1 MNIKKRELYL
11 SLIQQGNNNLLP
23 FSCIVE
29 QGQSSGNFINF
40 ELESAQSYFDS
51 SVLIN
56 NLTKKSAL
64 QDSDTYIPQEDSNI
78 DHNNIF
84 HVELIAKDSSGIS
97 KYNVRAQEELY
108 EYEDFKDSFNIPKFS
123 WSNELFSNSET
134 TIENNHGSVWIGDST
149 NKLRHLHYTS
159 DSVKQVYAMDAE
171 AEPHTIIFEKNKS
184 NTFLTTRN
192 SLTNLSIDDF
202 WKTETIDNQ
211 TATGIESEIVTNLSI
226 GNSNQDVMGLI
237 ENDKLWS
244 LQSYYGKAIERDP
257 VTLEIIEE
265 YTGFDA
271 PHKIIWSKYHQAYF
285 VAGTYILWKFVDG
298 NKTAIYS
305 VKDYKIADIDVAP
318 SGHICLILDSD
329 NDDIIRIL
337 KPNLYGIALN
347 QTISDGTARFCK
359 YCDQGIF
366 YILVESYS
374 VSTYVFSSYLFNT
387 KNNTL
392 EVIEEIAEISTTT
405 TTTTPAITANKVEVI
420 YPILDDYVN
429 IGEEIEILWN
439 STESTTDKVKIEL
452 YKGGNLYSTIITETN
467 NNGIYKWKVPK
478 SIVEASDYQV
488 KITWIA
494 ATDFPANSDMG
505 GNFIISSA
513 VTTTTTTTKSNY
525 HSIGIGF
532 NSKRRHVVNVLNNGL
547 VGYANLNDKM
557 FYGLYQVDESDIS
570 DVTCMAVR
578 DDLFQK
584 VSNVSAI
591 RVFVGSEEY
600 LSDKWD
606 SGIIETDKNSIY
618 YGGGDNLTPG
628 ETYFVNIQV
637 RDETGWSG
645 VQTKEW
651 IMPK

>member
-1 MNIKKRELYL
+1 MAKRELYL
-11 SLIQQGNNNLLP
+11 SLIQQGNHNLLP
-23 FSCIVE
+23 FSCIIE
-29 QGQSSGNFINF
+29 RGQSSGNLINF
-40 ELESAQSYFDS
+40 ELEADQSYFDS
-51 SVLIN
+51 SILID
-56 NLTKKSAL
+56 NLTEKITTQESE
-64 QDSDTYIPQEDSNI
+64 TYIPQEDLNI

-97 KYNVRAQEELY
+97 KYNVRSQEELY
-108 EYEDFKDSFNIPKFS
+108 EYEDFKNSFNIPKFS
-123 WSNELFSNSET
+123 WSNELFSNLET
-134 TIENNHGSVWIGDST
+134 AEIQENSGSVWIGDS
-149 NKLRHLHYTS
+149 NYKLRHLQYTS
-159 DSVKQVYAMDAE
+159 DSVQEICSIDTVT
-171 AEPHTIIFEKNKS
+171 EPHTIIFEKNKS
-184 NTFLTTRN
+184 STFLTTRDA
-192 SLTNLSIDDF
+192 LTNLSVDDF
-202 WKTETIDNQ
+202 WGTETL
-211 TATGIESEIVTNLSI
+211 ESQVVTNLSI
-226 GNSNQDVMGLI
+226 ENSNQDVIELI

-244 LQSYYGKAIERDP
+244 LQSYYGKVIERDP

-285 VAGTYILWKFVDG
+285 VAGTNVLWKFVDG
-298 NKTAIYS
+298 NKTAIYE
-305 VKDYKIADIDVAP
+305 VKGYKIADIDVAT

-337 KPNLYGIALN
+337 KPNLYGIALS

-392 EVIEEIAEISTTT
+392 EVIEETAEISTTT
-405 TTTTPAITANKVEVI
+405 TTTTPAITANKVAVI

-429 IGEEIEILWN
+429 LGEEIEILWN
-439 STESTTDKVKIEL
+439 SSESATDKVKIEL
-452 YKGGNLYSTIITETN
+452 YKGGSLYSTIINETN
-467 NNGIYKWKVPK
+467 NSGIYKWDVPK
-478 SIVEASDYQV
+478 SVVEGSDYQV
-488 KITWIA
+488 RITWKA
-494 ATDFPANSDMG
+494 ATEFPENSDIG

-532 NSKRRHVVNVLNNGL
+532 NSNRRHVVNVLNNGL
-547 VGYANLNDKM
+547 VGYMDLNDKM
-557 FYGLYQVDESDIS
+557 FYGLYQVDGSDMS
-570 DVTCMAVR
+570 DATCMAVR
-578 DDLFQK
+578 DDLFK
-584 VSNVSAI
+584 NVLNVSAI

-606 SGIIETDKNSIY
+606 SGVVETDKNSIY

-628 ETYFVNIQV
+628 ATYFVNIQV
-637 RDETGWSG
+637 RDENGWSG
-645 VQTKEW
+645 VQTREW

>member
-1 MNIKKRELYL
+1 MAKRELYL
-11 SLIQQGNNNLLP
+11 SLIQQGNHNLLP
-23 FSCIVE
+23 FSCIIE
-29 QGQSSGNFINF
+29 RGQSSGNLINF
-40 ELESAQSYFDS
+40 ELEADQSYFDS
-51 SVLIN
+51 SILID
-56 NLTKKSAL
+56 NLTEKITTQESE
-64 QDSDTYIPQEDSNI
+64 TYIPQEDLNI

-97 KYNVRAQEELY
+97 KYNVRSQEELY
-108 EYEDFKDSFNIPKFS
+108 EYEDFKNSFNIPKFS
-123 WSNELFSNSET
+123 WSNELFSNLET
-134 TIENNHGSVWIGDST
+134 AEIQENSGSVWIGDS
-149 NKLRHLHYTS
+149 NYKLRHLQYTS
-159 DSVKQVYAMDAE
+159 DSVQEICSIDTVT
-171 AEPHTIIFEKNKS
+171 EPHTIIFEKNKS
-184 NTFLTTRN
+184 STFLTTRDA
-192 SLTNLSIDDF
+192 LTNLSVDDF
-202 WKTETIDNQ
+202 WGTETL
-211 TATGIESEIVTNLSI
+211 ESQVVTNLSI
-226 GNSNQDVMGLI
+226 ENSNQDVIELI

-244 LQSYYGKAIERDP
+244 LQSYYGKVIERDP

-285 VAGTYILWKFVDG
+285 VAGTNVLWKFVDG
-298 NKTAIYS
+298 NKTAIYE
-305 VKDYKIADIDVAP
+305 VKGYKIADIDVAT

-337 KPNLYGIALN
+337 KPNLYGIALS

-392 EVIEEIAEISTTT
+392 EVIEETAAISTTT
-405 TTTTPAITANKVEVI
+405 TTTTPAITANKVAVI

-429 IGEEIEILWN
+429 LGEEIEILWN
-439 STESTTDKVKIEL
+439 SSESATDKVKIEL
-452 YKGGNLYSTIITETN
+452 YKGGSLYSTIINETN
-467 NNGIYKWKVPK
+467 NSGIYKWDVPK
-478 SIVEASDYQV
+478 SVVEGSDYQV
-488 KITWIA
+488 RITWKA
-494 ATDFPANSDMG
+494 ATEFPENSDIG

-532 NSKRRHVVNVLNNGL
+532 NSNRRHVVNVLNNGL
-547 VGYANLNDKM
+547 VGYMDLNDKM
-557 FYGLYQVDESDIS
+557 FYGLYQVDGSDMS
-570 DVTCMAVR
+570 DATCMAVR
-578 DDLFQK
+578 DDLFK
-584 VSNVSAI
+584 NVLNVSAI

-606 SGIIETDKNSIY
+606 SGVVETDKNSIY

-637 RDETGWSG
+637 RDENGWSG
-645 VQTKEW
+645 VQTREW